1 MNLRKIA
8 FPRKF
13 SSAALTL
20 LTVLL
25 WVLGPGFTL
34 GSNDGPL
41 AAEDIDW
48 KQRVDKL
55 LKVSQEGDII
65 LTAVG
70 DMIYNEEISHFT
82 EPHYKNLYRILQD
95 SRLAYGNLEM
105 SLNEKPELQRS
116 LYQFG
121 RGRDFAWEIAKLGI
135 NMVSLANNHALD
147 YGTEGLKDC
156 LRILR
161 TSGFT
166 HAGGGLNLVQA
177 RAGRSKRVWKTRF
190 ALLSFYSSSYGG
202 RTNPDE
208 PSIATIRAPSILLE
222 KEGGKSEA
230 IRAPIEGDV
239 KAMED
244 AIRVAKRNADIVIVA
259 FHLHW
264 VSHSRAD
271 GIPDKVPPHQTQ
283 VIHRAVDAGADI
295 IIGTGPH
302 VLRGIEIY
310 QDKPIFYSI
319 GNFVYHWKT
328 PEKIPQIVFEREDE
342 TYSGVVGSDPSLRS
356 IDVREECDTVLVRI
370 TIRDKNIHQIELIPA
385 ITEDRGP
392 HMGDPRLVND
402 KRGREIIEVLQKLSQ
417 PYGTKISFKEWYGV
431 VEK

>member
-82 EPHYKNLYRILQD
+82 EPYYKNLYRILRD

-116 LYQFG
+116 AYQFG
-121 RGRDFAWEIAKLGI
+121 REREFAWEIAKIGI

-166 HAGGGLNLVQA
+166 HAGGGLNLAQA
-177 RAGRSKRVWKTRF
+177 RAGSSKRVLKTRF
-190 ALLSFYSSSYGG
+190 ALLSFYSSRYGS
-202 RTNPDE
+202 RTSPDE
-208 PSIATIRAPSILLE
+208 PSIATIRAPTVSFE
-222 KEGGKSEA
+222 KEDGTYES
-230 IRAPIEGDV
+230 IPVPIEGDI

-244 AIRVAKRNADIVIVA
+244 AISVAKRNADIVIVA

-295 IIGTGPH
+295 VIGTGPH

-310 QDKPIFYSI
+310 KDKPIFYSI

-328 PEKIPQIVFEREDE
+328 PEKIPPILWERHDE
-342 TYSGVVGSDPSLRS
+342 THTGVVGSDPRLKG
-356 IDVREECDTVLVRI
+356 IDVREECETVLVRF
-370 TIRDKNIHQIELIPA
+370 TIRDKNIHQIELIPV
-385 ITEDRGP
+385 ITDDRGP

-417 PYGTKISFKEWYGV
+417 AYGTKISFKEWYGV